1 MRLANSVKIG
11 AWVLISLNI
20 LMAFGSIW
28 VFMRMAPAIE
38 VIILQNELSLEACEE
53 MLTALLRSENDK
65 NQATV
70 QIESFRSALNRA
82 RNNITEKQEPEILA
96 RITQLYE
103 NAFEKGGPD
112 LERTVSAILDLSRI
126 NRAAM
131 KKADIR
137 ARQQGFAGAWGV
149 VFMAASIFF
158 VGMVFLRS
166 LRVNLIE
173 PLMEINS
180 TVTAF
185 REGNTMRRCSL
196 ANTPKSIKLMFNNLN
211 EVLDICCS
219 RRKDTSQ

>member
-1 MRLANSVKIG
+1 MRLANTVKIG

-28 VFMRMAPAIE
+28 IFMRMAPAIE

-53 MLTALLRSENDK
+53 MLTALLRNENDK
-65 NQATV
+65 NQTTI
-70 QIESFRSALNRA
+70 QIESFRNALERA
-82 RNNITEKQEPEILA
+82 KNNITEKEEPEILV
-96 RITQLYE
+96 RISQVYE
-103 NAFEKGGPD
+103 NAFEKDGAG
-112 LERTVSAILDLSRI
+112 LEQTVSAILELSKI

-137 ARQQGFAGAWGV
+137 ARQLGFAGAWGV
-149 VFMAASIFF
+149 VFMAASIFL
-158 VGMVFLRS
+158 VGMIFLRS
-166 LRVNLIE
+166 LRVNLVE
-173 PLMEINS
+173 PLLEINF